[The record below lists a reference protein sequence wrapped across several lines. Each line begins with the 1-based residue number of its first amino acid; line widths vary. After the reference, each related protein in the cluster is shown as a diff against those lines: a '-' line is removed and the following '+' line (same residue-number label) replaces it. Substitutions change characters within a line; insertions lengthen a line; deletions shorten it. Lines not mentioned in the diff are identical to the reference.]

1 MPVRMLVA
9 DEADRLLDL
18 GFREPLQQLLNATH
32 RKRQTACVTAT
43 WGKQACSRH
52 AVLVTQVN

>member
-1 MPVRMLVA
+1 MQVRMLVA

-43 WGKQACSRH
+43 WGKQALSPS
-52 AVLVTQVN
+52 NE

>member
-1 MPVRMLVA
+1 MLVA

-43 WGKQACSRH
+43 WGKQARSASTR
-52 AVLVTQVN
+52 VN